1 MIILRQKFF
10 SDRDSEWWK
19 KKIAEERKKILT
31 VHILKSGRLSYNMLL
46 KRKEKLIL
54 EKQQKQQD
62 VELKVTLHIQEKQQN
77 KQHVR
82 T

>member
-1 MIILRQKFF
+1 VIEILNGGKRKLL
-10 SDRDSEWWK
+10 RKE
-19 KKIAEERKKILT
+19 KKILT
-31 VHILKSGRLSYNMLL
+31 VRILKSGRLSYNMLL
-46 KRKEKLIL
+46 KSKEKLIQ
-54 EKQQKQQD
+54 EKQKKQQD